1 MTVDEL
7 LTDEA
12 RAAVLRALLMIV
24 LSDEHPASARVAA
37 ARLFLSQF
45 VEQPNADQ
53 NVLVIVDEAA
63 FVETV

>member
-24 LSDEHPASARVAA
+24 LDEDVPASARVAA
-37 ARLFLSQF
+37 ARLFLLQF
-45 VEQPNADQ
+45 EKASNAGDA
-53 NVLVIVDEAA
+53 VVIVDEATSDT
-63 FVETV
+63 TV

>member
-1 MTVDEL
+1 MTADEL

-24 LSDEHPASARVAA
+24 LSEDNPASARVAA

-45 VEQPNADQ
+45 DETPNADQ
-53 NVLVIVDEAA
+53 NVLVIVDDAA
-63 FVETV
+63 FVKTV